1 MIYLQTNDKLLTD
14 QRQVTFNFSPC
25 LMKNTPFSI
34 KSLLVFYYYYK
45 EKGNILSN

>member
-14 QRQVTFNFSPC
+14 QRQSVFNFS
-25 LMKNTPFSI
+25 LYLSDKMPFSL

-45 EKGNILSN
+45 EKKVLGS